1 MVAHRPVVAAVAGAL
16 LVAGCTDGTGE
27 GAGAAT
33 SPRSSGSER
42 NTAADPSPG
51 SSSPDTPEEDEPYA
65 LPEDRAPR
73 TRAEAV
79 AFVRDL
85 DVPPDYFGV
94 GFRRQQPHES
104 DPSRW
109 AVLGEDCLWRRE
121 PLPDHVLASLTR
133 AFVLPA
139 ARGKEAVYVSLTV
152 TVHRDTV
159 EGRRDMAVSL
169 EEALR
174 CPEQRLNTT
183 QRVRELY
190 SQASTFED
198 RRNAI
203 AEDDLTETGQW
214 LVDGEREARPFDW
227 FKLRLGPVT
236 VAATARYGGGRTE
249 EEQSVVSG
257 DVVKGVGFV
266 AAAIDLRGKSG
277 GTTGKGAGDE

>member
-1 MVAHRPVVAAVAGAL
+1 DAA
-16 LVAGCTDGTGE
+16 
-27 GAGAAT
+27 AA
-33 SPRSSGSER
+33 
-42 NTAADPSPG
+42 
-51 SSSPDTPEEDEPYA
+51 EDEPYT

-79 AFVRDL
+79 AFVRGL
-85 DVPPDYFGV
+85 EVQPDYFGF
-94 GFRRQQPHES
+94 GFLRHRPHES

-109 AVLGEDCLWRRE
+109 AVLGEDCLWRRD

-139 ARGKEAVYVSLTV
+139 AKGREAVYVSLTI
-152 TVHRDTV
+152 TVHRNTV

-190 SQASTFED
+190 SQANTFED
-198 RRNAI
+198 QRNAI
-203 AEDDLTETGQW
+203 AEDDLMESGEW
-214 LVDGEREARPFDW
+214 LVDGEKGALPFDW

-236 VAATARYGGGRTE
+236 VAATARYGAGRTE
-249 EEQSVVSG
+249 EEQSAVSA

-266 AAAIDLRGKSG
+266 AAAVDRRGSSDEARRK
-277 GTTGKGAGDE
+277 GTGDE